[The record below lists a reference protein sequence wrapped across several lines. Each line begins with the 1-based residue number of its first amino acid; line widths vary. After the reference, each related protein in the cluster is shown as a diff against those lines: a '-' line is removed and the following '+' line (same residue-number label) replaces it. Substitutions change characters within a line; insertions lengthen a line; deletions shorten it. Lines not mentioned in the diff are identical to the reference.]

1 MNSVTN
7 TILEDSK
14 SIKPVLIASEILDWL
29 IANVE
34 NYVGNDT
41 KIFKIDLVINSEEGL
56 KETKRLQ
63 DLYHI
68 IPDDAGLPPQEI
80 NEAVAC
86 RMELDKIT
94 LEAYNEMCKLE
105 DKLKYLFARLIF
117 FYEKIIPSAE
127 NKKRAFHIDNKLREL
142 FKKKENANE
151 EEKVAIQREI
161 TDKIQEGEQLIRF
174 EQFEG
179 TVSVLKF
186 EYEAFDVGVKIVD
199 KKSGESSKEYNIPEG
214 FTVWI
219 QLTNKVKQRPTTLF

>member
-127 NKKRAFHIDNKLREL
+127 NKKRAFHIDNELREL

-199 KKSGESSKEYNIPEG
+199 KKSGESAKEYNIPEG